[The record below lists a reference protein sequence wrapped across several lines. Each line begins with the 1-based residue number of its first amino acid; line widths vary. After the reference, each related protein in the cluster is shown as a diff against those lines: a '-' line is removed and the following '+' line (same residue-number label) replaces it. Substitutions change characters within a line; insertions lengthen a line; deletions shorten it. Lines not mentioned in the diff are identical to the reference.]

1 MTEAG
6 NGSPARVRKTRTSS
20 TSAEKVA
27 RIPLRLV
34 SATDDR
40 ATVINFLRDVADELE
55 MDADVR
61 GVVIVVDRGTKPSVR
76 FAAAGLL
83 ERARDRLA
91 VVLHRATHKATHGLD
106 E

>member
-6 NGSPARVRKTRTSS
+6 KGSPARVRKTRTSS

-34 SATDDR
+34 SATGDR